1 MTNVLFLRSNV
12 VKAMCI
18 EALNESLENKPHLY
32 IIKIEIILLLL
43 IIFFEKMNKQFGN

>member
-1 MTNVLFLRSNV
+1 MSNVLFLRSNV

-32 IIKIEIILLLL
+32 IIYYKDKDYTAIVNY
-43 IIFFEKMNKQFGN
+43 FF